1 VRSERITANGYH
13 LVRADRKRSVTR
25 RVLAPIPVD
34 ASVFPAYPLDE
45 GELELTLRQLRWL
58 AIIAPIVVVLLLESV
73 RLMTIGV
80 TSLRSRLLLDGLV
93 AVALFVM
100 SVLMVRS
107 IGRMQES
114 LRRHN
119 EELLAL
125 HGAGLDVSAELS
137 LDAVLN
143 KVVERA
149 RTLVGARYGA
159 LSVVNADGS
168 IETFITAGVTSDQRE
183 RIGPPPVGHGLLRVV
198 LREGESLRLPDIA
211 KDPRSYGFPPN
222 HPVMHSLLAVP
233 ITCKGPFV
241 GNLYLSEKG
250 HGGEFSEGDEKTLA
264 RFAVQAAIAIDNAH
278 LHKLAERHNEELLAL
293 HGAGLD
299 VSAELSLEA
308 VLNKVVDRAR
318 TLVRARYGALSVVNA
333 DSSIQ
338 TFITS
343 GISETERAR
352 IGPPPVGQGLLGV
365 VLRKGQSLRLPD
377 INKDSRSYG
386 FPPNHPVMHSLLAV
400 PIPCKGPFVGN
411 LYLSEKE
418 TGGEFAEGD
427 RETLERFAVQAGI
440 AIDNAHLHRQVADLA
455 VAQERLRIAH
465 EMHDGIA
472 QVLGYV
478 NTKVQAA
485 TEYIR
490 REKTDEGLEQLRE
503 LATAARE
510 AYGDVREAIVD
521 LRTLPGPA
529 RPFQEVLQEY
539 IDRWKDQTEISTQLV
554 VDGDMVFP
562 AGTELQLVRIIQ
574 ESLTNVRKHSKAT
587 TARVEV
593 RRRNGHLLLVV
604 SDNGIGFAQETRSRS
619 VFPRFGLSTMRERAE
634 SIGASFS
641 IDSTPG
647 AGTHVRVEVPL
658 PGS

>member
-1 VRSERITANGYH
+1 
-13 LVRADRKRSVTR
+13 
-25 RVLAPIPVD
+25 
-34 ASVFPAYPLDE
+34 
-45 GELELTLRQLRWL
+45 
-58 AIIAPIVVVLLLESV
+58 VVVLLLECV
-73 RLMTIGV
+73 RLTTAGAI
-80 TSLRSRLLLDGLV
+80 SLTSRLLLDGLV

-100 SVLMVRS
+100 SSLMVRS
-107 IGRMQES
+107 IGRMQRRLE
-114 LRRHN
+114 RHN

-125 HGAGLDVSAELS
+125 HGAALDVSAELA
-137 LDAVLN
+137 LEAVLN

-149 RTLVGARYGA
+149 RALVGARYGA

-168 IETFITAGVTSDQRE
+168 IEAFITAGISSEQRA
-183 RIGPPPVGHGLLRVV
+183 RIGPPPVGKGLLHVV
-198 LREGESLRLPDIA
+198 LREGERLRLRDIA

-233 ITCKGPFV
+233 I
-241 GNLYLSEKG
+241 
-250 HGGEFSEGDEKTLA
+250 
-264 RFAVQAAIAIDNAH
+264 R
-278 LHKLAERHNEELLAL
+278 
-293 HGAGLD
+293 
-299 VSAELSLEA
+299 
-308 VLNKVVDRAR
+308 
-318 TLVRARYGALSVVNA
+318 
-333 DSSIQ
+333 
-338 TFITS
+338 
-343 GISETERAR
+343 
-352 IGPPPVGQGLLGV
+352 
-365 VLRKGQSLRLPD
+365 
-377 INKDSRSYG
+377 
-386 FPPNHPVMHSLLAV
+386 
-400 PIPCKGPFVGN
+400 CKGPFVGN

-418 TGGEFAEGD
+418 PPGD
-427 RETLERFAVQAGI
+427 FSQGDEESLARFAVQAAI

-490 REKTDEGLEQLRE
+490 RDKTGEGLEQLRE

-529 RPFQEVLQEY
+529 RPFQDVLQEY
-539 IDRWKDQTEISTQLV
+539 IDRWKEQTDISTQLV
-554 VDGDMVFP
+554 VDGEMALP

-574 ESLTNVRKHSKAT
+574 ESLTNVRKHSRAK

-593 RRRNGHLLLVV
+593 RRRDGSLFLLI
-604 SDNGIGFAQETRSRS
+604 SDDGIGFAQGTRSRS

-647 AGTHVRVEVPL
+647 AGTSVRVEVPL
-658 PGS
+658 QEAS